1 MKSWIASLAEM
12 EKLLRKDLKR
22 LNDISGNDENAEL
35 LRSLLRKMIALRVKG
50 IELTFRDYLC
60 GRNSYEKDLMEYQI
74 RIGLPVFSHL
84 QRVFSIDSFDKDSFL
99 FYSNPYSENPSS
111 GSDNLRN

>member
-22 LNDISGNDENAEL
+22 LNEISGNDENAKL

-60 GRNSYEKDLMEYQI
+60 GRNNYEKDLMQYQI
-74 RIGLPVFSHL
+74 RLGLPVFSHL
-84 QRVFSIDSFDKDSFL
+84 QRVLSIDSLSDS
-99 FYSNPYSENPSS
+99 SSPDYSENLSSSS
-111 GSDNLRN
+111 GD